1 MREEDADIAALLGE
15 HHVTENG
22 RDRRALVEGVIG
34 DLRAGVLAVPAIAA
48 ANGVT
53 VAFVTKYA
61 NMLGLRGDVRA
72 EVRSQAT
79 AMLVNETVA
88 DASTERAAITRNA
101 ALVAEVVRSQSARV
115 VQTREIVQRLL
126 NDLQSVVEGKADM
139 LMAVDAAFPAEDNA
153 KMNAMFKA
161 AIALPEFIN
170 HAKELTGTLKTLID
184 LERKVFN
191 IGEEEP
197 PGKKG
202 GGSTLEEYIL
212 TINGSARRV
221 DNE

>member
-1 MREEDADIAALLGE
+1 M
-15 HHVTENG
+15 V
-22 RDRRALVEGVIG
+22 G
-34 DLRAGVLAVPAIAA
+34 DLRAGVLSIPAIAT
-48 ANGVT
+48 ANGVP
-53 VAFVTKYA
+53 VQFVRKYA
-61 NMLGLRGDVRA
+61 TALGLDGDVRA
-72 EVRSQAT
+72 EVKAQA
-79 AMLVNETVA
+79 ANMLLAETVG
-88 DASTERAAITRNA
+88 DVSKERYAIARNA

-115 VQTREIVQRLL
+115 VQTREIVQTLL
-126 NDLQSVVEGKADM
+126 NDLQSVVEGKAEM
-139 LMAVDAAFPAEDNA
+139 LKAVDAAFPEEDNA

-191 IGEEEP
+191 IGGEDD